1 MRQRLGGFG
10 PACQMIQNTLHDC
23 RVFDAGDDLDGTT
36 AVAAGFDIDLE
47 HVINPKQTLKYLHLE
62 GLERVVLSLS
72 LQPYSTDRF
81 VEEAVSQIARK
92 TMS

>member
-23 RVFDAGDDLDGTT
+23 RVFDAGDDLDGAT

-47 HVINPKQTLKYLHLE
+47 YALQAL
-62 GLERVVLSLS
+62 GLRL
-72 LQPYSTDRF
+72 
-81 VEEAVSQIARK
+81 IAA
-92 TMS
+92 